1 MPKTSTV
8 QSMTGFAAVQREFP
22 SATLSLELRSVNGR
36 FLDLALK
43 IPEEL
48 RWAEPVLRE
57 RLNGAVQ
64 RGKLECRIAFGR
76 RVDAARQPALDRGL
90 LASLA
95 RVAAEVRAVV
105 PEAAPLSTAEL
116 MRWPG
121 VMQDDRFDAAELVA
135 AIGEMLDAALIE
147 FIASRQR
154 EGARLTQGIVDRV
167 QAIEAIVT
175 RVAEQSPQLL
185 RSYEDRLTER
195 LRTVLAEA
203 GAATG
208 VPTDE
213 IFNRV
218 RQEVTLYGLRID
230 VAEELS
236 RLASHAAEVRQVLV
250 RGGPVGKRL
259 DFLMQEL
266 NREANTLGSKAA
278 AVELS
283 AAAMELKLLIEQ
295 IREQVQNIE

>member
-1 MPKTSTV
+1 MSKTSTV
-8 QSMTGFAAVQREFP
+8 QSMTGFAAVQRELP
-22 SATLSLELRSVNGR
+22 AATLSLELRSVNGR

-48 RWAEPVLRE
+48 RSAEPVLRE
-57 RLNGAVQ
+57 RLNGAIQ
-64 RGKLECRIAFGR
+64 RGKLECRIAYGR
-76 RVDAARQPALDRGL
+76 RTDATRQPALDRGL
-90 LASLA
+90 LANLA

-121 VMQDDRFDAAELVA
+121 VMQDDRFDATELIG
-135 AIGEMLDAALIE
+135 AIGSMLDAALAD
-147 FIASRQR
+147 FIASRER
-154 EGARLTQGIVDRV
+154 EGARLTQVILDRV
-167 QAIEAIVT
+167 QAIEAIVA
-175 RVAEQSPQLL
+175 RVAEHSPQLL

-195 LRTVLAEA
+195 LKTVLAEA
-203 GAATG
+203 GAAAG
-208 VPTDE
+208 VPTEE

-250 RGGPVGKRL
+250 RGGAVGKRL

-295 IREQVQNIE
+295 IREQVQNLE

>member
-8 QSMTGFAAVQREFP
+8 QSMTGFAAVQRELP
-22 SATLSLELRSVNGR
+22 AATLSLELRSVNGR

-48 RWAEPVLRE
+48 RSAEPVLRE
-57 RLNGAVQ
+57 RLNGAIQ
-64 RGKLECRIAFGR
+64 RGKLECRIAYGR
-76 RVDAARQPALDRGL
+76 RVDATRQPALDRGL
-90 LASLA
+90 LANLA
-95 RVAAEVRAVV
+95 RVAAEVRTVV
-105 PEAAPLSTAEL
+105 PEAAPISTAEL

-121 VMQDDRFDAAELVA
+121 VMQDDRFDATELIA
-135 AIGEMLDAALIE
+135 AIGTMLDAALAD
-147 FIASRQR
+147 FIASRER
-154 EGARLTQGIVDRV
+154 EGARLTQVILDRV
-167 QAIEAIVT
+167 LAIEAIVA
-175 RVAEQSPQLL
+175 RVAEHSPQLL

-195 LRTVLAEA
+195 LKAVLAEA

-208 VPTDE
+208 VPTEE

-236 RLASHAAEVRQVLV
+236 RLASHAAEVRQVLA
-250 RGGPVGKRL
+250 RGGAVGKRL

-283 AAAMELKLLIEQ
+283 AASMELKLLIEQ
-295 IREQVQNIE
+295 IREQVQNME